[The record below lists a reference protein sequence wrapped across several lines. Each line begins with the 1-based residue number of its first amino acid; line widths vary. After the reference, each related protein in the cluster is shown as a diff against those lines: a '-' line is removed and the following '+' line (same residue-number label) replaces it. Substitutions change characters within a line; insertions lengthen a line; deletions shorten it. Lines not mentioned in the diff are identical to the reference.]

1 MIAILQWV
9 PKILRLNLKRVKKK
23 RRILKRSYRLK
34 INRMSATKKT
44 GKYCAGMDLATTY
57 CCVGLWQNDRVEI
70 LASESGARSIP
81 SYVAFT
87 DSDRLIG
94 DAAKSQA
101 AGNTA
106 NTVYDAKRLIGRKF
120 SDPLVQEDIKRYPFK
135 VVADSADRPQ
145 IVVTTKDG
153 EKKYY
158 PEEISAMLLQKMKH
172 MVEAHVGEEVRDAVI
187 TVPAYF
193 NDAQRQATKD
203 AGVIAGLNVLRI
215 INEPTAAAIA
225 YGLDK
230 AKGEKNILIFDCGGG
245 THDISILTI
254 EDGIFEVKATAG
266 NTHLGGEDFDNIVS
280 DWVCDEF
287 RKKTKLDLKTNPKAM
302 RRLRNSVERGKR
314 ILSTSTQA
322 TIEVDS
328 ILDGQDLNIVL
339 SRAKFE
345 SLCEAIFRKAM
356 EPVDQA
362 MKDAKMSKTDIH
374 DIVLVGGST
383 RIPKIQQL
391 LKDYFGGKEL
401 CQSINP
407 DEAVAYGAAVQGAIL
422 TGNDS
427 SKLDQVIL
435 LDVTP
440 LTLGVETAG
449 GIMTALIK
457 RNTTIPTKKSQTFS
471 TYSDNQTQVKIRVF
485 QGERA
490 MTRDCQHLGDLDL
503 NGIPPMARGVPQIEI
518 TYDLDANGILSVAAA
533 EKSTGKSQSITIQN
547 SSSRPKE
554 EIERMIREAEA
565 AADDDKKV
573 MERVEAKNKLEAYLY
588 QVRST
593 SQDEKLKTK
602 LGPDSVKTLEDT
614 VTAGFQ
620 WLETSDSAITLDF
633 EDKYK
638 EIEAVC
644 RPIITKLYENT
655 SGTEGA
661 DATDSFP
668 SGPTGPKVEEVD

>member
-1 MIAILQWV
+1 MASKGI
-9 PKILRLNLKRVKKK
+9 
-23 RRILKRSYRLK
+23 
-34 INRMSATKKT
+34 
-44 GKYCAGMDLATTY
+44 CAGMDLATTY
-57 CCVGLWQNDRVEI
+57 CCVGIWQNDRVEI

-87 DSDRLIG
+87 DTDRLVG
-94 DAAKSQA
+94 EAAKSQA

-135 VVADSADRPQ
+135 VVADATDRPQ

-158 PEEISAMLLQKMKH
+158 PEEISAMLLQKMKQ
-172 MVEAHVGEEVRDAVI
+172 MVESYVGQEVKDAVI

-225 YGLDK
+225 YGLEK
-230 AKGEKNILIFDCGGG
+230 TKGEKNILIFDCGGG

-254 EDGIFEVKATAG
+254 DDGVFEVKSTAG
-266 NTHLGGEDFDNIVS
+266 NTHLGGEDFDNLVC
-280 DWVCDEF
+280 DWACDEF
-287 RKKTKLDLKTNPKAM
+287 RKKTKLDIKSNARAY
-302 RRLRNSVERGKR
+302 RRLRTVAERAKR

-322 TIEVDS
+322 TLEVDG
-328 ILDGQDLNIVL
+328 IMEGQDLNMVL

-345 SLCEAIFRKAM
+345 SICESIFRKAM
-356 EPVDQA
+356 EPVQQA
-362 MKDAKMSKTDIH
+362 MQDAKMSKTDIH

-422 TGNDS
+422 KGTNS
-427 SKLDQVIL
+427 EKLDQVIL

-449 GIMTALIK
+449 GILTPLIK

-503 NGIPPMARGVPQIEI
+503 NGIPPMPRGIPQIEI
-518 TYDLDANGILSVAAA
+518 SYDLDVNGILSVSAA
-533 EKSTGKSQSITIQN
+533 EKSTGKNQSIKITN

-565 AADDDKKV
+565 AADEDKRV
-573 MERVEAKNKLEAYLY
+573 MERVEAKNKLEGYLY
-588 QVRST
+588 QVRGSA
-593 SQDEKLKTK
+593 QDEKVREK
-602 LGPDSVKTLEDT
+602 LGADAVKTLEDT
-614 VTAGFQ
+614 VKTGFQ
-620 WLETSDSAITLDF
+620 WLEAEDAEKRGALEY

-638 EIEAVC
+638 EVEGVC
-644 RPIITKLYENT
+644 RPIMMKMYPD
-655 SGTEGA
+655 SSSSTEGSPEGNMPGMHGSA
-661 DATDSFP
+661 EP
-668 SGPTGPKVEEVD
+668 SPAPKVEEVD

>member
-1 MIAILQWV
+1 M
-9 PKILRLNLKRVKKK
+9 
-23 RRILKRSYRLK
+23 
-34 INRMSATKKT
+34 ATK
-44 GKYCAGMDLATTY
+44 GNSKYCAGMDLATTY

-87 DSDRLIG
+87 DTDRLVG
-94 DAAKSQA
+94 EAAKSQA

-106 NTVYDAKRLIGRKF
+106 NTVFDAKRLIGRKF

-135 VVADSADRPQ
+135 VVGDATDRPQ
-145 IVVTTKDG
+145 IVVQTKDG

-158 PEEISAMLLQKMKH
+158 PEEISAMLLQKMKQ
-172 MVEAHVGEEVRDAVI
+172 MVESYVGEEVKDAVI

-225 YGLDK
+225 YGLEK
-230 AKGEKNILIFDCGGG
+230 TQGEKNILIFDCGGG

-254 EDGIFEVKATAG
+254 DDGVFEVKATAG
-266 NTHLGGEDFDNIVS
+266 NTHLGGEDFDNLVC
-280 DWVCDEF
+280 DWACDEF
-287 RKKTKLDLKTNPKAM
+287 RKKTKLDIKANARAY
-302 RRLRNSVERGKR
+302 RRLRTVAERAKR

-322 TIEVDS
+322 TLEVDG
-328 ILDGQDLNIVL
+328 ILEGQDLNIVL

-345 SLCEAIFRKAM
+345 SLCDSIFRKAM
-356 EPVDQA
+356 EPVQQA
-362 MKDAKMSKTDIH
+362 MQDAKMSKTDIH

-422 TGNDS
+422 KGTTS
-427 SKLDQVIL
+427 EKLDQVIL

-440 LTLGVETAG
+440 LSLGVETAG
-449 GIMTALIK
+449 GVMTPLIK

-490 MTRDCQHLGDLDL
+490 MTKDCQHLGDLDL
-503 NGIPPMARGVPQIEI
+503 NGIPPMPRGIPQIEI

-533 EKSTGKSQSITIQN
+533 EKSTGKSQSIKITN

-565 AADDDKKV
+565 AAEEDKRT
-573 MERVEAKNKLEAYLY
+573 MERVEAKNKLEGYLY
-588 QVRST
+588 QVRSST
-593 SQDEKLKTK
+593 QDEKVREK
-602 LGPDSVKTLEDT
+602 LGVEGVKTLEDT
-614 VTAGFQ
+614 VKDGFQ
-620 WLETSDSAITLDF
+620 WLEAEEVRGALEY

-638 EIEAVC
+638 EIEGVC
-644 RPIITKLYENT
+644 RPIMMKLYPASSKEE
-655 SGTEGA
+655 SAEG
-661 DATDSFP
+661 SP
-668 SGPTGPKVEEVD
+668 EGNMPGMHGSEQGPKVEEVDQISVFGFVS

>member
-1 MIAILQWV
+1 MAN
-9 PKILRLNLKRVKKK
+9 K
-23 RRILKRSYRLK
+23 
-34 INRMSATKKT
+34 
-44 GKYCAGMDLATTY
+44 GYCAGMDLATTY

-87 DSDRLIG
+87 DTDRLVG
-94 DAAKSQA
+94 EAAKSQA

-106 NTVYDAKRLIGRKF
+106 NTIYDAKRLIGRKF

-135 VVADSADRPQ
+135 VVGDASDRPQ
-145 IVVTTKDG
+145 IVVQTKDG
-153 EKKYY
+153 EKKFY
-158 PEEISAMLLQKMKH
+158 PEEISAMLLQKMKQ
-172 MVEAHVGEEVRDAVI
+172 MVESYVGCEVKDAVI

-203 AGVIAGLNVLRI
+203 AGVIAGLNILRI

-225 YGLDK
+225 YGLEK
-230 AKGEKNILIFDCGGG
+230 TKGEKNILIFDCGGG

-254 EDGIFEVKATAG
+254 DDGVFEVKSTAG
-266 NTHLGGEDFDNIVS
+266 NTHLGGEDFDNLIC
-280 DWVCDEF
+280 DWACDEF
-287 RKKTKLDLKTNPKAM
+287 RKKTKLDIKGNARAY
-302 RRLRNSVERGKR
+302 RRLRNVAERAKR

-322 TIEVDS
+322 TLEVDG
-328 ILDGQDLNIVL
+328 ILEGQDLNIVL

-345 SLCEAIFRKAM
+345 SICESIFRKAM
-356 EPVDQA
+356 EPVQQA
-362 MKDAKMSKTDIH
+362 MQDAKMSKTDIH

-391 LKDYFGGKEL
+391 LKEYFGGKEL

-422 TGNDS
+422 KGTNS
-427 SKLDQVIL
+427 EKLDQVIL

-449 GIMTALIK
+449 GVLTPLIK

-471 TYSDNQTQVKIRVF
+471 TYSDNQTTVKIRVF

-490 MTRDCQHLGDLDL
+490 MTKDCQHLGDLDL
-503 NGIPPMARGVPQIEI
+503 NGIPPMPRGIPQIEI

-533 EKSTGKSQSITIQN
+533 EKSTGKSQSIKITN

-565 AADDDKKV
+565 AAEEDKQV
-573 MERVEAKNKLEAYLY
+573 MQRVEAKNKLEGYLY
-588 QVRST
+588 RVRSFA
-593 SQDEKLKTK
+593 QDEKVLEK
-602 LGPDSVKTLEDT
+602 LGPDAVKVLEGAVKD
-614 VTAGFQ
+614 GFQ
-620 WLETSDSAITLDF
+620 WMESPDSEGRGALEY

-638 EIEAVC
+638 EVEGVCLPIVMKMDPQKEA
-644 RPIITKLYENT
+644 
-655 SGTEGA
+655 SDGSAEGNMPGMHGSPEPA
-661 DATDSFP
+661 RGEQGPATP
-668 SGPTGPKVEEVD
+668 ARGEQGPKVEEVD

>member
-1 MIAILQWV
+1 MPFVYNHNSMASKGI
-9 PKILRLNLKRVKKK
+9 
-23 RRILKRSYRLK
+23 
-34 INRMSATKKT
+34 
-44 GKYCAGMDLATTY
+44 CAGMDLATTY
-57 CCVGLWQNDRVEI
+57 CCVGIWQNDRVEI

-87 DSDRLIG
+87 DTDRLVG
-94 DAAKSQA
+94 EAAKSQA
-101 AGNTA
+101 AGNTS

-135 VVADSADRPQ
+135 VVGDAADRPQ

-158 PEEISAMLLQKMKH
+158 PEEISAMLLQKMKQ
-172 MVEAHVGEEVRDAVI
+172 MVESYVGQEVKDAVI

-225 YGLDK
+225 YGLEK
-230 AKGEKNILIFDCGGG
+230 TKGEKNILIFDCGGG

-254 EDGIFEVKATAG
+254 DDGVFEVKSTAG
-266 NTHLGGEDFDNIVS
+266 NTHLGGEDFDNLVC
-280 DWVCDEF
+280 DWACDEF
-287 RKKTKLDLKTNPKAM
+287 KKKTKLDIKGNARAY
-302 RRLRNSVERGKR
+302 RRLRTVAERAKR

-322 TIEVDS
+322 TLEVDG
-328 ILDGQDLNIVL
+328 ILDGQDLNLVL

-345 SLCEAIFRKAM
+345 SICESIFRKAM
-356 EPVDQA
+356 EPVQQA
-362 MKDAKMSKTDIH
+362 MQDAKMSKADIH

-422 TGNDS
+422 KGTNS
-427 SKLDQVIL
+427 EKLDQVIL

-440 LTLGVETAG
+440 LTLGVETSG
-449 GIMTALIK
+449 GIMTPLIK

-503 NGIPPMARGVPQIEI
+503 NGIPPMPRGIPQIEI
-518 TYDLDANGILSVAAA
+518 SYDLDVNGILSVTAA
-533 EKSTGKSQSITIQN
+533 EKSTGKNQSIKITN

-565 AADDDKKV
+565 AAEEDKRV
-573 MERVEAKNKLEAYLY
+573 MERVEAKNKLEGYLY
-588 QVRST
+588 QVRGST
-593 SQDEKLKTK
+593 QDEKVRDK
-602 LGPDSVKTLEDT
+602 LGVDAVKTLEDT
-614 VTAGFQ
+614 VKTGFQ
-620 WLETSDSAITLDF
+620 WLEAEDAEKRGALEY

-638 EIEAVC
+638 EVEGVC
-644 RPIITKLYENT
+644 RPIMMKMYPD
-655 SGTEGA
+655 SASSSEGSPEGNMPGMHGSA
-661 DATDSFP
+661 EP
-668 SGPTGPKVEEVD
+668 GPKVEEVD

>member
-1 MIAILQWV
+1 MAN
-9 PKILRLNLKRVKKK
+9 K
-23 RRILKRSYRLK
+23 
-34 INRMSATKKT
+34 
-44 GKYCAGMDLATTY
+44 GFCAGMDLATTY

-87 DSDRLIG
+87 DTDRLVG
-94 DAAKSQA
+94 EAAKSQA

-106 NTVYDAKRLIGRKF
+106 NTIYDAKRLIGRKF

-135 VVADSADRPQ
+135 VVGDTSDRPQ
-145 IVVTTKDG
+145 IVVQTKDG
-153 EKKYY
+153 EKKFY
-158 PEEISAMLLQKMKH
+158 PEEISAMLLQKMKQ
-172 MVEAHVGEEVRDAVI
+172 MVESYVGCEVKDAVI

-225 YGLDK
+225 YGLEK
-230 AKGEKNILIFDCGGG
+230 TKGEKNILIFDCGGG

-254 EDGIFEVKATAG
+254 DDGVFEVKSTAG
-266 NTHLGGEDFDNIVS
+266 NTHLGGEDFDNLIC
-280 DWVCDEF
+280 DWACDEF
-287 RKKTKLDLKTNPKAM
+287 RKKTKLDIKGNARAY
-302 RRLRNSVERGKR
+302 RRLRNVAERAKR

-322 TIEVDS
+322 TLEVDG
-328 ILDGQDLNIVL
+328 ILEGQDLNIVL

-345 SLCEAIFRKAM
+345 SICESIFRKAM
-356 EPVDQA
+356 EPVQQA
-362 MKDAKMSKTDIH
+362 MQDAKMSKTDIH

-422 TGNDS
+422 KGTNS
-427 SKLDQVIL
+427 EKLDQVIL

-449 GIMTALIK
+449 GVLTPLIK

-490 MTRDCQHLGDLDL
+490 MTKDCQHLGDLDL
-503 NGIPPMARGVPQIEI
+503 NGIPPMPRGIPQIEI

-533 EKSTGKSQSITIQN
+533 EKSTGKSQSIKITN

-565 AADDDKKV
+565 AAEEDKQV
-573 MERVEAKNKLEAYLY
+573 MQRVEAKNKLEGYLY
-588 QVRST
+588 QVRS
-593 SQDEKLKTK
+593 SAQDEKVREK
-602 LGPDSVKTLEDT
+602 LGVDAVKVLEGAVKD
-614 VTAGFQ
+614 GFQ
-620 WLETSDSAITLDF
+620 WMESPDSEGRGALEY

-638 EIEAVC
+638 EVEGVC
-644 RPIITKLYENT
+644 RPIMMKMYPQEEASDGSAEGNMPGMHG
-655 SGTEGA
+655 STEPA
-661 DATDSFP
+661 QEK
-668 SGPTGPKVEEVD
+668 GPKVEEVD

>member
-1 MIAILQWV
+1 MASKGI
-9 PKILRLNLKRVKKK
+9 
-23 RRILKRSYRLK
+23 
-34 INRMSATKKT
+34 
-44 GKYCAGMDLATTY
+44 CAGMDLATTY
-57 CCVGLWQNDRVEI
+57 CCVGIWQNDRVEI

-87 DSDRLIG
+87 DTDRLVG
-94 DAAKSQA
+94 EAAKSQA

-135 VVADSADRPQ
+135 VVGDAADRPQ
-145 IVVTTKDG
+145 IVVTSKDG

-158 PEEISAMLLQKMKH
+158 PEEISAMLLQKMKQ
-172 MVEAHVGEEVRDAVI
+172 MVESYVGQEVKDAVI

-203 AGVIAGLNVLRI
+203 AGAIAGLNVLRI

-225 YGLDK
+225 YGLEK
-230 AKGEKNILIFDCGGG
+230 TKGEKNILIFDCGGG

-254 EDGIFEVKATAG
+254 DDGVFEVKSTAG
-266 NTHLGGEDFDNIVS
+266 NTHLGGEDFDNLVC
-280 DWVCDEF
+280 DWACDEF
-287 RKKTKLDLKTNPKAM
+287 RKKTKLDIKSNARAY
-302 RRLRNSVERGKR
+302 RRLRTVAERAKR

-322 TIEVDS
+322 TLEVDG
-328 ILDGQDLNIVL
+328 IMDGQDLNIVL

-345 SLCEAIFRKAM
+345 SICESIFRKAM
-356 EPVDQA
+356 EPVQQA
-362 MKDAKMSKTDIH
+362 MQDAKMSKTDIH

-391 LKDYFGGKEL
+391 LRDYFGGKEL

-422 TGNDS
+422 KGTNS
-427 SKLDQVIL
+427 EKLDQVIL

-449 GIMTALIK
+449 GILTPLIK

-503 NGIPPMARGVPQIEI
+503 NGIPPMPRGIPQIEI
-518 TYDLDANGILSVAAA
+518 SYDLDVNGILSVSAA
-533 EKSTGKSQSITIQN
+533 EKSTGKNQSIKITN

-554 EIERMIREAEA
+554 EIERMIREAELA
-565 AADDDKKV
+565 AEDDKRV
-573 MERVEAKNKLEAYLY
+573 MERVEAKNKLEGYLY
-588 QVRST
+588 QVRGST
-593 SQDEKLKTK
+593 QDEKVRDK
-602 LGPDSVKTLEDT
+602 LGADAVKTLEDT
-614 VTAGFQ
+614 VKSGFQ
-620 WLETSDSAITLDF
+620 WLEADDAEKRGALEY

-638 EIEAVC
+638 EVEGVC
-644 RPIITKLYENT
+644 RPIMMKMYPDSTG
-655 SGTEGA
+655 SAEGSA
-661 DATDSFP
+661 EGNMPGMHGSAEP
-668 SGPTGPKVEEVD
+668 GPKVEEVD

>member
-1 MIAILQWV
+1 M
-9 PKILRLNLKRVKKK
+9 
-23 RRILKRSYRLK
+23 
-34 INRMSATKKT
+34 ATKGT
-44 GKYCAGMDLATTY
+44 SKYCAGMDLATTY

-87 DSDRLIG
+87 DTDRLVG
-94 DAAKSQA
+94 EAAKSQA

-106 NTVYDAKRLIGRKF
+106 NTVFDAKRLIGRKF

-135 VVADSADRPQ
+135 VVGDATDRPQ
-145 IVVTTKDG
+145 IVVQTKDG

-158 PEEISAMLLQKMKH
+158 PEEISAMLLQKMKQ
-172 MVEAHVGEEVRDAVI
+172 MVESYVGEEVKDAVI

-225 YGLDK
+225 YGLEK
-230 AKGEKNILIFDCGGG
+230 TQGEKNILIFDCGGG

-254 EDGIFEVKATAG
+254 DDGVFEVKATAG
-266 NTHLGGEDFDNIVS
+266 NTHLGGEDFDNLVC
-280 DWVCDEF
+280 DWACDEF
-287 RKKTKLDLKTNPKAM
+287 RKKTKLDIKANARAY
-302 RRLRNSVERGKR
+302 RRLRTVAERAKR

-322 TIEVDS
+322 TLEVDG
-328 ILDGQDLNIVL
+328 ILEGQDLNIVL

-345 SLCEAIFRKAM
+345 SLCDSIFRKAM
-356 EPVDQA
+356 EPVQQA
-362 MKDAKMSKTDIH
+362 MQDAKMSKTDIH

-422 TGNDS
+422 KGTTS
-427 SKLDQVIL
+427 EKLDQVIL

-440 LTLGVETAG
+440 LSLGVETAG
-449 GIMTALIK
+449 GVMTPLIK

-490 MTRDCQHLGDLDL
+490 MTKDCQHLGDLDL
-503 NGIPPMARGVPQIEI
+503 NGIPPMPRGIPQIEI

-533 EKSTGKSQSITIQN
+533 EKSTGKSQSIKITN

-565 AADDDKKV
+565 AAEEDKRT
-573 MERVEAKNKLEAYLY
+573 MERVEAKNKLEGYLY
-588 QVRST
+588 QVRSST
-593 SQDEKLKTK
+593 QDEKVREK
-602 LGPDSVKTLEDT
+602 LGVEGVKTLEDT
-614 VTAGFQ
+614 VKDGFQ
-620 WLETSDSAITLDF
+620 WLEAEEVRGALEY

-638 EIEAVC
+638 EIEGVC
-644 RPIITKLYENT
+644 RPIMMKLYPASSKEE
-655 SGTEGA
+655 SAEG
-661 DATDSFP
+661 SP
-668 SGPTGPKVEEVD
+668 EGNMPGMHGSEQGPKVEEVD

>member
-1 MIAILQWV
+1 M
-9 PKILRLNLKRVKKK
+9 
-23 RRILKRSYRLK
+23 
-34 INRMSATKKT
+34 ATK
-44 GKYCAGMDLATTY
+44 GNSKYCAGMDLATTY

-87 DSDRLIG
+87 DTDRLVG
-94 DAAKSQA
+94 EAAKSQA

-106 NTVYDAKRLIGRKF
+106 NTVFDAKRLIGRKF

-135 VVADSADRPQ
+135 VVGDATDRPQ
-145 IVVTTKDG
+145 IVVQTKDG

-158 PEEISAMLLQKMKH
+158 PEEISAMLLQKMKQ
-172 MVEAHVGEEVRDAVI
+172 MVESYVGEEVKDAVI

-225 YGLDK
+225 YGLEK
-230 AKGEKNILIFDCGGG
+230 TQGEKNILIFDCGGG

-254 EDGIFEVKATAG
+254 DDGVFEVKATAG
-266 NTHLGGEDFDNIVS
+266 NTHLGGEDFDNLVC
-280 DWVCDEF
+280 DWACDEF
-287 RKKTKLDLKTNPKAM
+287 RKKTKLDIKANARAY
-302 RRLRNSVERGKR
+302 RRLRTVAERAKR

-322 TIEVDS
+322 TLEVDG
-328 ILDGQDLNIVL
+328 ILEGQDLNIVL

-345 SLCEAIFRKAM
+345 SLCDSIFRKAM
-356 EPVDQA
+356 EPVQQA
-362 MKDAKMSKTDIH
+362 MQDAKMSKTDIH

-422 TGNDS
+422 KGTTS
-427 SKLDQVIL
+427 EKLDQVIL

-440 LTLGVETAG
+440 LSLGVETAG
-449 GIMTALIK
+449 GVMTPLIK

-490 MTRDCQHLGDLDL
+490 MTKDCQHLGDLDL
-503 NGIPPMARGVPQIEI
+503 NGIPPMPRGIPQIEI

-533 EKSTGKSQSITIQN
+533 EKSTGKSQSIKITN

-565 AADDDKKV
+565 AAEEDKRT
-573 MERVEAKNKLEAYLY
+573 MERVEAKNKLEGYLY
-588 QVRST
+588 QVRSST
-593 SQDEKLKTK
+593 QDEKVREK
-602 LGPDSVKTLEDT
+602 LGVEGVKTLEDT
-614 VTAGFQ
+614 VKDGFQ
-620 WLETSDSAITLDF
+620 WLEAEEVRGALEY

-638 EIEAVC
+638 EIEGVC
-644 RPIITKLYENT
+644 RPIMMKLYPASSKEE
-655 SGTEGA
+655 SAEG
-661 DATDSFP
+661 SP
-668 SGPTGPKVEEVD
+668 EGNMPGMHGSEQGPKVEEVD

>member
-1 MIAILQWV
+1 MASKGI
-9 PKILRLNLKRVKKK
+9 
-23 RRILKRSYRLK
+23 
-34 INRMSATKKT
+34 
-44 GKYCAGMDLATTY
+44 CAGMDLATTY
-57 CCVGLWQNDRVEI
+57 CCVGIWQNDRVEI

-87 DSDRLIG
+87 DTDRLVG
-94 DAAKSQA
+94 EAAKSQA

-135 VVADSADRPQ
+135 VVADATDRPQ

-158 PEEISAMLLQKMKH
+158 PEEISAMLLQKMKQ
-172 MVEAHVGEEVRDAVI
+172 MVESYVGQEVKDAVI

-225 YGLDK
+225 YGLEK
-230 AKGEKNILIFDCGGG
+230 TKGEKNILIFDCGGG

-254 EDGIFEVKATAG
+254 DDGVFEVKSTAG
-266 NTHLGGEDFDNIVS
+266 NTHLGGEDFDNLVC
-280 DWVCDEF
+280 DWACDEF
-287 RKKTKLDLKTNPKAM
+287 RKKTKLDIKSNARAY
-302 RRLRNSVERGKR
+302 RRLRTVAERAKR

-322 TIEVDS
+322 TLEVDG
-328 ILDGQDLNIVL
+328 IMEGQDLNMVL

-345 SLCEAIFRKAM
+345 SICESIFRKAM
-356 EPVDQA
+356 EPVQQA
-362 MKDAKMSKTDIH
+362 MQDAKMSKQDIH

-422 TGNDS
+422 KGTNS
-427 SKLDQVIL
+427 EKLDQVIL

-449 GIMTALIK
+449 GILTPLIK

-503 NGIPPMARGVPQIEI
+503 NGIPPMPRGIPQIEI
-518 TYDLDANGILSVAAA
+518 SYDLDVNGILSVSAA
-533 EKSTGKSQSITIQN
+533 EKSTGKNRSIKITN

-565 AADDDKKV
+565 AADEDKRV
-573 MERVEAKNKLEAYLY
+573 MERVEAKNKLEGYLY
-588 QVRST
+588 QVRGSA
-593 SQDEKLKTK
+593 QDEKVREK
-602 LGPDSVKTLEDT
+602 LGADAVKTLEDT
-614 VTAGFQ
+614 VKTGFQ
-620 WLETSDSAITLDF
+620 WLEAEDAEKRGALEY

-638 EIEAVC
+638 EVEGVC
-644 RPIITKLYENT
+644 RPIMMKMYPDSA
-655 SGTEGA
+655 SGSGSGEGSPEGNMPGIHGSA
-661 DATDSFP
+661 EP
-668 SGPTGPKVEEVD
+668 SPGPKVEEVD

>member
-1 MIAILQWV
+1 M
-9 PKILRLNLKRVKKK
+9 
-23 RRILKRSYRLK
+23 
-34 INRMSATKKT
+34 ATK
-44 GKYCAGMDLATTY
+44 GNSKYCAGMDLATTY

-87 DSDRLIG
+87 DTDRLVG
-94 DAAKSQA
+94 EAAKSQA

-106 NTVYDAKRLIGRKF
+106 NTVFDAKRLIGRKF

-135 VVADSADRPQ
+135 VVGDATDRPQ
-145 IVVTTKDG
+145 IVVQTKDG

-158 PEEISAMLLQKMKH
+158 PEEISAMLLQKMKQ
-172 MVEAHVGEEVRDAVI
+172 MVESYVGEEVKDAVI

-225 YGLDK
+225 YGLEK
-230 AKGEKNILIFDCGGG
+230 TQGEKNILIFDCGGG

-254 EDGIFEVKATAG
+254 DDGVFEVKATAG
-266 NTHLGGEDFDNIVS
+266 NTHLGGEDFDNLVC
-280 DWVCDEF
+280 DWACDEF
-287 RKKTKLDLKTNPKAM
+287 RKKTKLDIKANARAY
-302 RRLRNSVERGKR
+302 RRLRTVAERAKR

-322 TIEVDS
+322 TLEVDG
-328 ILDGQDLNIVL
+328 ILEGQDLNIVL

-345 SLCEAIFRKAM
+345 SLCDSIFRKAM
-356 EPVDQA
+356 EPVQQA
-362 MKDAKMSKTDIH
+362 MQDAKMSKTDIH

-422 TGNDS
+422 KGTTS
-427 SKLDQVIL
+427 EKLDQVIL

-440 LTLGVETAG
+440 LSLGVETAG
-449 GIMTALIK
+449 GVMTPLIK

-490 MTRDCQHLGDLDL
+490 MTKDCQHLGDLDL
-503 NGIPPMARGVPQIEI
+503 NGIPPMPRGIPQIEI

-533 EKSTGKSQSITIQN
+533 EKSTGKSQSIKITN

-565 AADDDKKV
+565 AAEEDKRT
-573 MERVEAKNKLEAYLY
+573 MERVEAKNKLEGYLY
-588 QVRST
+588 QVRSST
-593 SQDEKLKTK
+593 QDEKVREK
-602 LGPDSVKTLEDT
+602 LVVDGVKTLEDT
-614 VTAGFQ
+614 VKDGFQ
-620 WLETSDSAITLDF
+620 WLEAEEVRGALEY

-638 EIEAVC
+638 EIEGVC
-644 RPIITKLYENT
+644 RPIMMKLYPASSKEE
-655 SGTEGA
+655 SAEG
-661 DATDSFP
+661 SP
-668 SGPTGPKVEEVD
+668 EGNMPGMHGSEQGPKVEEVD

>member
-1 MIAILQWV
+1 
-9 PKILRLNLKRVKKK
+9 
-23 RRILKRSYRLK
+23 
-34 INRMSATKKT
+34 
-44 GKYCAGMDLATTY
+44 MDLATTY

-87 DSDRLIG
+87 DTDRLVG
-94 DAAKSQA
+94 EAAKSQA

-106 NTVYDAKRLIGRKF
+106 NTIYDAKRLIGRKF

-135 VVADSADRPQ
+135 VVGDASDRPQ
-145 IVVTTKDG
+145 IVVQTKDG
-153 EKKYY
+153 EKKFY
-158 PEEISAMLLQKMKH
+158 PEEISAMLLQKMKQ
-172 MVEAHVGEEVRDAVI
+172 MVESYVGQEVKDAVI

-225 YGLDK
+225 YGLEK
-230 AKGEKNILIFDCGGG
+230 TKGEKNILIFDCGGG

-254 EDGIFEVKATAG
+254 DDGVFEVKSTAG
-266 NTHLGGEDFDNIVS
+266 NTHLGGEDFDNLIC
-280 DWVCDEF
+280 DWACDEF
-287 RKKTKLDLKTNPKAM
+287 RKKTKLDIKSNARAY
-302 RRLRNSVERGKR
+302 RRLRNVAERAKR

-322 TIEVDS
+322 TLEVDG
-328 ILDGQDLNIVL
+328 ILEGQDLNIVL

-345 SLCEAIFRKAM
+345 SICESIFRKAM
-356 EPVDQA
+356 EPVQQA
-362 MKDAKMSKTDIH
+362 MQDAKMSKQDIH

-422 TGNDS
+422 KGTNS
-427 SKLDQVIL
+427 EKLDQVIL

-449 GIMTALIK
+449 GVLTPLIK

-503 NGIPPMARGVPQIEI
+503 NGIPPMPRGIPQIEI

-533 EKSTGKSQSITIQN
+533 EKSTGKSQSIKITN

-554 EIERMIREAEA
+554 EIERMIQEAEA
-565 AADDDKKV
+565 AAEEDKRTMQK
-573 MERVEAKNKLEAYLY
+573 VEAKNKLEGYLY
-588 QVRST
+588 QVRS
-593 SQDEKLKTK
+593 SAQDDKVREKL
-602 LGPDSVKTLEDT
+602 GADAVKVLEGAVKD
-614 VTAGFQ
+614 GFQ
-620 WLETSDSAITLDF
+620 WMESSDSEGRGALEY

-638 EIEAVC
+638 EVEGVC
-644 RPIITKLYENT
+644 RPIMMKMYPQ
-655 SGTEGA
+655 SDAPAEGSA
-661 DATDSFP
+661 EGNMPGMHGSPAP
-668 SGPTGPKVEEVD
+668 EPGPKVEEVD

>member
-1 MIAILQWV
+1 MAN
-9 PKILRLNLKRVKKK
+9 K
-23 RRILKRSYRLK
+23 
-34 INRMSATKKT
+34 
-44 GKYCAGMDLATTY
+44 GFCAGMDLATTY

-87 DSDRLIG
+87 DTDRLVG
-94 DAAKSQA
+94 EAAKSQA

-106 NTVYDAKRLIGRKF
+106 NTIYDAKRLIGRKF

-135 VVADSADRPQ
+135 VVGDASDRPQ
-145 IVVTTKDG
+145 IVVQTKDG
-153 EKKYY
+153 EKKFY
-158 PEEISAMLLQKMKH
+158 PEEISAMLLQKMKQ
-172 MVEAHVGEEVRDAVI
+172 MVESYVGQEVKDAVI

-225 YGLDK
+225 YGLEK
-230 AKGEKNILIFDCGGG
+230 TKGEKNILIFDCGGG

-254 EDGIFEVKATAG
+254 DDGVFEVKSTAG
-266 NTHLGGEDFDNIVS
+266 NTHLGGEDFDNLIC
-280 DWVCDEF
+280 DWACDEF
-287 RKKTKLDLKTNPKAM
+287 RKKTKLDIKSNARAY
-302 RRLRNSVERGKR
+302 RRLRNVAERAKR

-322 TIEVDS
+322 TLEVDG
-328 ILDGQDLNIVL
+328 ILEGQDLNIVL

-345 SLCEAIFRKAM
+345 SICESIFRKAM
-356 EPVDQA
+356 EPVQQA
-362 MKDAKMSKTDIH
+362 MQDAKMSKQDIH

-422 TGNDS
+422 KGTNS
-427 SKLDQVIL
+427 EKLDQVIL

-449 GIMTALIK
+449 GVLTPLIK

-503 NGIPPMARGVPQIEI
+503 NGIPPMPRGIPQIEI

-533 EKSTGKSQSITIQN
+533 EKSTGKSQSIKITN

-554 EIERMIREAEA
+554 EIERMIQEAEA
-565 AADDDKKV
+565 AAEEDKRTMQK
-573 MERVEAKNKLEAYLY
+573 VEAKNKLEGYLY
-588 QVRST
+588 QVRS
-593 SQDEKLKTK
+593 SAQDDKVREKL
-602 LGPDSVKTLEDT
+602 GADAVKVLEGAVKD
-614 VTAGFQ
+614 GFQ
-620 WLETSDSAITLDF
+620 WMESSDSEGRGALEY

-638 EIEAVC
+638 EVEGVC
-644 RPIITKLYENT
+644 RPIMMKMYPQ
-655 SGTEGA
+655 SDAPAEGSA
-661 DATDSFP
+661 EGNMPGMHGSSEPAR
-668 SGPTGPKVEEVD
+668 GEKGPKVEEVD

>member
-1 MIAILQWV
+1 MAN
-9 PKILRLNLKRVKKK
+9 K
-23 RRILKRSYRLK
+23 
-34 INRMSATKKT
+34 
-44 GKYCAGMDLATTY
+44 GFCAGMDLATTY

-87 DSDRLIG
+87 DTDRLVG
-94 DAAKSQA
+94 EAAKSQA

-106 NTVYDAKRLIGRKF
+106 NTIYDAKRLIGRKF

-135 VVADSADRPQ
+135 VVGDASDRPQ
-145 IVVTTKDG
+145 IVVQTKDG
-153 EKKYY
+153 EKKFY
-158 PEEISAMLLQKMKH
+158 PEEISAMLLQKMKQ
-172 MVEAHVGEEVRDAVI
+172 MVESYVGQEVKDAVI

-225 YGLDK
+225 YGLEK
-230 AKGEKNILIFDCGGG
+230 TKGEKNILIFDCGGG

-254 EDGIFEVKATAG
+254 DDGVFEVKSTAG
-266 NTHLGGEDFDNIVS
+266 NTHLGGEDFDNLIC
-280 DWVCDEF
+280 DWACDEF
-287 RKKTKLDLKTNPKAM
+287 RKKTKLDIKSNARAY
-302 RRLRNSVERGKR
+302 RRLRNVAERAKR

-322 TIEVDS
+322 TLEVDG
-328 ILDGQDLNIVL
+328 ILEGQDLNIVL

-345 SLCEAIFRKAM
+345 SICESIFRKAM
-356 EPVDQA
+356 EPVQQA
-362 MKDAKMSKTDIH
+362 MQDAKMSKQDIH

-422 TGNDS
+422 KGTNS
-427 SKLDQVIL
+427 EKLDQVIL

-449 GIMTALIK
+449 GVLTPLIK
-457 RNTTIPTKKSQTFS
+457 RTTTIPTKKSQTFS

-490 MTRDCQHLGDLDL
+490 MTKDCQHLGDLDL
-503 NGIPPMARGVPQIEI
+503 NGIPPMPRGIPQIEI

-533 EKSTGKSQSITIQN
+533 EKSTGKSQSIKITN

-554 EIERMIREAEA
+554 EIERMIQEAEA
-565 AADDDKKV
+565 AAEEDKRTMQK
-573 MERVEAKNKLEAYLY
+573 VEAKNKLEGYLY
-588 QVRST
+588 QVRS
-593 SQDEKLKTK
+593 SAQDDKVREKL
-602 LGPDSVKTLEDT
+602 GADAVKVLEGAVKD
-614 VTAGFQ
+614 GFQ
-620 WLETSDSAITLDF
+620 WMESSDSEGRGALEY

-638 EIEAVC
+638 EVEGVC
-644 RPIITKLYENT
+644 RPIMMKMYPQ
-655 SGTEGA
+655 SDGSAEGNMPGMHGSPA
-661 DATDSFP
+661 P
-668 SGPTGPKVEEVD
+668 EPGPKVEEVD

>member
-1 MIAILQWV
+1 
-9 PKILRLNLKRVKKK
+9 
-23 RRILKRSYRLK
+23 
-34 INRMSATKKT
+34 
-44 GKYCAGMDLATTY
+44 MDLATTY

-87 DSDRLIG
+87 DTDRLVG
-94 DAAKSQA
+94 EAAKSQA

-106 NTVYDAKRLIGRKF
+106 NTIYDAKRLIGRKF

-135 VVADSADRPQ
+135 VVGDSSDRPQ
-145 IVVTTKDG
+145 IVVQTKDG
-153 EKKYY
+153 EKKFY
-158 PEEISAMLLQKMKH
+158 PEEISAMLLQKMKQ
-172 MVEAHVGEEVRDAVI
+172 MVESYVGQEVKDAVI

-225 YGLDK
+225 YGLEK
-230 AKGEKNILIFDCGGG
+230 TKGEKNILIFDCGGG

-254 EDGIFEVKATAG
+254 DDGVFEVKSTAG
-266 NTHLGGEDFDNIVS
+266 NTHLGGEDFDNLIC
-280 DWVCDEF
+280 DWACDEF
-287 RKKTKLDLKTNPKAM
+287 RKKTKLDIKSNARAY
-302 RRLRNSVERGKR
+302 RRLRNVAERAKR

-322 TIEVDS
+322 TLEVDG
-328 ILDGQDLNIVL
+328 ILEGQDLNIVL

-345 SLCEAIFRKAM
+345 SICESIFRKAM
-356 EPVDQA
+356 EPVQQA
-362 MKDAKMSKTDIH
+362 MQDAKMSKQDIH

-422 TGNDS
+422 KGTNS
-427 SKLDQVIL
+427 EKLDQVIL

-449 GIMTALIK
+449 GVLTPLIK

-503 NGIPPMARGVPQIEI
+503 NGIPPMPRGIPQIEI

-533 EKSTGKSQSITIQN
+533 EKSTGKSQSIKITN

-554 EIERMIREAEA
+554 EIERMIQEAEA
-565 AADDDKKV
+565 AAEEDKRTMQK
-573 MERVEAKNKLEAYLY
+573 VEAKNKLEGYLY
-588 QVRST
+588 QVRS
-593 SQDEKLKTK
+593 SAQDEKIREK
-602 LGPDSVKTLEDT
+602 LGVDAVKVLEGAVKD
-614 VTAGFQ
+614 GFQ
-620 WLETSDSAITLDF
+620 WMESSDSEGRGALEY

-638 EIEAVC
+638 EVEGVC
-644 RPIITKLYENT
+644 RPIMMKMYPQ
-655 SGTEGA
+655 SDGSAEGNMPGMHGSPA
-661 DATDSFP
+661 P
-668 SGPTGPKVEEVD
+668 EPGPKVEEVD

>member
-1 MIAILQWV
+1 
-9 PKILRLNLKRVKKK
+9 
-23 RRILKRSYRLK
+23 
-34 INRMSATKKT
+34 
-44 GKYCAGMDLATTY
+44 MDLATTY

-101 AGNTA
+101 AGNTS

-120 SDPLVQEDIKRYPFK
+120 SDPTVQDDIKRYPFK
-135 VVADSADRPQ
+135 VIADSSDRPQ

-158 PEEISAMLLQKMKH
+158 PEEISAMLLQKMKA

-230 AKGEKNILIFDCGGG
+230 TKGEKNILIFDCGGG

-254 EDGIFEVKATAG
+254 EDGIFEVKSTAG
-266 NTHLGGEDFDNIVS
+266 NTHLGGEDFDNIIS

-302 RRLRNSVERGKR
+302 RRLRTSVERAKR
-314 ILSTSTQA
+314 VLSTSTQA

-328 ILDGQDLNIVL
+328 ILDGQDLSIVL

-345 SLCEAIFRKAM
+345 SLCESIFRKAM

-362 MKDAKMSKTDIH
+362 MKDAKMSKNDIH

-391 LKDYFGGKEL
+391 LRDYFGGKEL

-422 TGNDS
+422 IGSNS
-427 SKLDQVIL
+427 SKLDQMIL

-449 GIMTALIK
+449 GIMTPLIK

-490 MTRDCQHLGDLDL
+490 MTRWRARTIRLAT
-503 NGIPPMARGVPQIEI
+503 GIPGRA
-518 TYDLDANGILSVAAA
+518 
-533 EKSTGKSQSITIQN
+533 
-547 SSSRPKE
+547 SR
-554 EIERMIREAEA
+554 
-565 AADDDKKV
+565 
-573 MERVEAKNKLEAYLY
+573 
-588 QVRST
+588 S
-593 SQDEKLKTK
+593 
-602 LGPDSVKTLEDT
+602 
-614 VTAGFQ
+614 
-620 WLETSDSAITLDF
+620 
-633 EDKYK
+633 
-638 EIEAVC
+638 
-644 RPIITKLYENT
+644 
-655 SGTEGA
+655 
-661 DATDSFP
+661 
-668 SGPTGPKVEEVD
+668 

>member
-1 MIAILQWV
+1 MASKGI
-9 PKILRLNLKRVKKK
+9 
-23 RRILKRSYRLK
+23 
-34 INRMSATKKT
+34 
-44 GKYCAGMDLATTY
+44 CAGMDLATTY
-57 CCVGLWQNDRVEI
+57 CCVGIWQNDRVEI

-87 DSDRLIG
+87 DTDRLVG
-94 DAAKSQA
+94 EAAKSQA

-120 SDPLVQEDIKRYPFK
+120 SDPLVQEDIKRYSFK
-135 VVADSADRPQ
+135 VVGDAADRPQ

-158 PEEISAMLLQKMKH
+158 PEEISAMLLQKMKQ
-172 MVEAHVGEEVRDAVI
+172 MVESYVGQEVKDAVI

-203 AGVIAGLNVLRI
+203 AGAIAGLNVLRI

-225 YGLDK
+225 YGLEK
-230 AKGEKNILIFDCGGG
+230 TKGEKNILIFDCGGG

-254 EDGIFEVKATAG
+254 DDGVFEVKSTAG
-266 NTHLGGEDFDNIVS
+266 NTHLGGEDFDNLVC
-280 DWVCDEF
+280 DWACDEF
-287 RKKTKLDLKTNPKAM
+287 RKKTKLDIKSNARAY
-302 RRLRNSVERGKR
+302 RRLRTVAERAKR

-322 TIEVDS
+322 TLEVDG
-328 ILDGQDLNIVL
+328 IMDGQDLNIVL

-345 SLCEAIFRKAM
+345 SICESIFRKAM
-356 EPVDQA
+356 EPVQQA
-362 MKDAKMSKTDIH
+362 MQDAKMSKTDIH

-391 LKDYFGGKEL
+391 LRDYFGGKEL

-422 TGNDS
+422 KGTNS
-427 SKLDQVIL
+427 EKLDQVIL

-449 GIMTALIK
+449 GILTPLIK

-503 NGIPPMARGVPQIEI
+503 NGIPPMPRGIPQIEI
-518 TYDLDANGILSVAAA
+518 SYDLDVNGILSVSAA
-533 EKSTGKSQSITIQN
+533 EKSTGKNQSIKITN

-554 EIERMIREAEA
+554 EIERMIREAELA
-565 AADDDKKV
+565 AEDDKRV
-573 MERVEAKNKLEAYLY
+573 MERVEAKNKLEGYLY
-588 QVRST
+588 QVRGST
-593 SQDEKLKTK
+593 QDEKVRDK
-602 LGPDSVKTLEDT
+602 LGADAVKTLEDT
-614 VTAGFQ
+614 VKSGFQ
-620 WLETSDSAITLDF
+620 WLEADDAEKRGALEY

-638 EIEAVC
+638 EVEGVC
-644 RPIITKLYENT
+644 RPIMMKMYPDSTG
-655 SGTEGA
+655 SAEGSA
-661 DATDSFP
+661 EGNMPGMHGSAEP
-668 SGPTGPKVEEVD
+668 GPKVEEVD

>member
-1 MIAILQWV
+1 MAN
-9 PKILRLNLKRVKKK
+9 K
-23 RRILKRSYRLK
+23 
-34 INRMSATKKT
+34 
-44 GKYCAGMDLATTY
+44 GFCAGMDLATTY

-87 DSDRLIG
+87 DTDRLVG
-94 DAAKSQA
+94 EAAKSQA

-106 NTVYDAKRLIGRKF
+106 NTIYDAKRLIGRKF

-135 VVADSADRPQ
+135 VVGDASDRPQ
-145 IVVTTKDG
+145 IVVQTKDG
-153 EKKYY
+153 EKKFY
-158 PEEISAMLLQKMKH
+158 PEEISAMLLQKMKQ
-172 MVEAHVGEEVRDAVI
+172 MVESYVGQEVKDAVI

-225 YGLDK
+225 YGLEK
-230 AKGEKNILIFDCGGG
+230 TKGEKNILIFDCGGG

-254 EDGIFEVKATAG
+254 DDGVFEVKSTAG
-266 NTHLGGEDFDNIVS
+266 NTHLGGEDFDNLIC
-280 DWVCDEF
+280 DWACDEF
-287 RKKTKLDLKTNPKAM
+287 RKKTKLDIKSNARAY
-302 RRLRNSVERGKR
+302 RRLRNVAERAKR

-322 TIEVDS
+322 TLEVDG
-328 ILDGQDLNIVL
+328 ILEGQDLNIVL

-345 SLCEAIFRKAM
+345 SICESIFRKAM
-356 EPVDQA
+356 EPVQQA
-362 MKDAKMSKTDIH
+362 MQDAKMSKQDIH

-422 TGNDS
+422 KGTNS
-427 SKLDQVIL
+427 EKLDQVIL

-449 GIMTALIK
+449 GVLTPLIK

-503 NGIPPMARGVPQIEI
+503 NGIPPMPRGIPQIEI

-533 EKSTGKSQSITIQN
+533 EKSTGKSQSIKITN

-554 EIERMIREAEA
+554 EIERMIQEAEA
-565 AADDDKKV
+565 AAEEDKRTMQK
-573 MERVEAKNKLEAYLY
+573 VEAKNKLEGYLY
-588 QVRST
+588 QVRS
-593 SQDEKLKTK
+593 SAQDDKVREKL
-602 LGPDSVKTLEDT
+602 GADAVKVLEGAVKD
-614 VTAGFQ
+614 GFQ
-620 WLETSDSAITLDF
+620 WMESSDSEGRGALEY

-638 EIEAVC
+638 EVEGVC
-644 RPIITKLYENT
+644 RPIMMKMYPQ
-655 SGTEGA
+655 SDGSAEGNMPGMHGSPA
-661 DATDSFP
+661 P
-668 SGPTGPKVEEVD
+668 EPGPKVEEVD

>member
-1 MIAILQWV
+1 MAS
-9 PKILRLNLKRVKKK
+9 KGT
-23 RRILKRSYRLK
+23 S
-34 INRMSATKKT
+34 
-44 GKYCAGMDLATTY
+44 KYCAGMDLATTY

-87 DSDRLIG
+87 DTDRLVG
-94 DAAKSQA
+94 EAAKSQA

-106 NTVYDAKRLIGRKF
+106 NTVFDAKRLIGRKF

-135 VVADSADRPQ
+135 VVGDTSDRPQ
-145 IVVTTKDG
+145 IVVQTKDG
-153 EKKYY
+153 EKKFY
-158 PEEISAMLLQKMKH
+158 PEEISAMLLQKMKQ
-172 MVEAHVGEEVRDAVI
+172 MVESYVGEEVKDAVI

-225 YGLDK
+225 YGLEK
-230 AKGEKNILIFDCGGG
+230 TKGEKNILIFDCGGG

-254 EDGIFEVKATAG
+254 DDGVFEVKATAG
-266 NTHLGGEDFDNIVS
+266 NTHLGGEDFDNLVC
-280 DWVCDEF
+280 DWACDEF
-287 RKKTKLDLKTNPKAM
+287 RKKTKLDIKANARAY
-302 RRLRNSVERGKR
+302 RRLRNVAERAKR

-322 TIEVDS
+322 TLEVDG
-328 ILDGQDLNIVL
+328 ILEGQDLNIVL

-345 SLCEAIFRKAM
+345 SLCESIFRKAM
-356 EPVDQA
+356 EPVQQA
-362 MKDAKMSKTDIH
+362 MQDAKMSKTDIH

-391 LKDYFGGKEL
+391 LRDYFGGKEL

-422 TGNDS
+422 KGTTS
-427 SKLDQVIL
+427 EKLDQVIL

-440 LTLGVETAG
+440 LSLGVETAG
-449 GIMTALIK
+449 GVMTPLIK

-490 MTRDCQHLGDLDL
+490 MTKDCQHLGDLDL
-503 NGIPPMARGVPQIEI
+503 NGIPPMPRGIPQIEI

-533 EKSTGKSQSITIQN
+533 EKSTGKSQSIKITN

-565 AADDDKKV
+565 AAEEDKRT
-573 MERVEAKNKLEAYLY
+573 MERVEAKNKLEGYLY
-588 QVRST
+588 QVRSST
-593 SQDEKLKTK
+593 QDEKVREK
-602 LGPDSVKTLEDT
+602 LGVEGVKTLEDT
-614 VTAGFQ
+614 VKDGFQ
-620 WLETSDSAITLDF
+620 WLEADETRGALEY

-638 EIEAVC
+638 EVEGVC
-644 RPIITKLYENT
+644 RPIMMKLYPASSKEE
-655 SGTEGA
+655 SAEGSA
-661 DATDSFP
+661 EGNMPGMHGSEQ
-668 SGPTGPKVEEVD
+668 GPKVEEVD

>member
-1 MIAILQWV
+1 MAS
-9 PKILRLNLKRVKKK
+9 KGT
-23 RRILKRSYRLK
+23 S
-34 INRMSATKKT
+34 
-44 GKYCAGMDLATTY
+44 KYCAGMDLATTY

-87 DSDRLIG
+87 DTDRLVG
-94 DAAKSQA
+94 EAAKSQA

-106 NTVYDAKRLIGRKF
+106 NTVFDAKRLIGRKF

-135 VVADSADRPQ
+135 VVGDASDRPQ
-145 IVVTTKDG
+145 IVVQTKDG
-153 EKKYY
+153 EKKFY
-158 PEEISAMLLQKMKH
+158 PEEISAMLLQKMKQ
-172 MVEAHVGEEVRDAVI
+172 MVESYVGEEVKDAVI

-225 YGLDK
+225 YGLEK
-230 AKGEKNILIFDCGGG
+230 TKGEKNILIFDCGGG

-254 EDGIFEVKATAG
+254 DDGVFEVKATAG
-266 NTHLGGEDFDNIVS
+266 NTHLGGEDFDNLVC
-280 DWVCDEF
+280 DWACDEF
-287 RKKTKLDLKTNPKAM
+287 RKKTKLDIKANARAY
-302 RRLRNSVERGKR
+302 RRLRNVAERAKR

-322 TIEVDS
+322 TLEVDG
-328 ILDGQDLNIVL
+328 ILEGQDLNIVL

-345 SLCEAIFRKAM
+345 SLCESIFRKAM
-356 EPVDQA
+356 EPVQQA
-362 MKDAKMSKTDIH
+362 MQDAKMSKTDIH

-391 LKDYFGGKEL
+391 LRDYFGGKEL

-422 TGNDS
+422 KGTTS
-427 SKLDQVIL
+427 EKLDQVIL

-440 LTLGVETAG
+440 LSLGVETAG
-449 GIMTALIK
+449 GVMTPLIK

-490 MTRDCQHLGDLDL
+490 MTKDCQHLGDLDL
-503 NGIPPMARGVPQIEI
+503 NGIPPMPRGIPQIEI

-533 EKSTGKSQSITIQN
+533 EKSTGKSQSIKITN

-565 AADDDKKV
+565 AAEEDKRT
-573 MERVEAKNKLEAYLY
+573 MERVEAKNKLEGYLY
-588 QVRST
+588 QVRGST
-593 SQDEKLKTK
+593 QDEKVREK
-602 LGPDSVKTLEDT
+602 LGVEAVKSLEDA
-614 VTAGFQ
+614 VKDGFQ
-620 WLETSDSAITLDF
+620 WLEADETRGALDY

-638 EIEAVC
+638 EVEGVC
-644 RPIITKLYENT
+644 RPIMMKLYPASSKEE
-655 SGTEGA
+655 SAEGSA
-661 DATDSFP
+661 EGNMPGMHGSEQ
-668 SGPTGPKVEEVD
+668 GPKVEEVD

>member
-1 MIAILQWV
+1 MAN
-9 PKILRLNLKRVKKK
+9 K
-23 RRILKRSYRLK
+23 
-34 INRMSATKKT
+34 
-44 GKYCAGMDLATTY
+44 GFCAGMDLATTY

-87 DSDRLIG
+87 DTDRLVG
-94 DAAKSQA
+94 EAAKSQA

-106 NTVYDAKRLIGRKF
+106 NTIYDAKRLIGRKF

-135 VVADSADRPQ
+135 VVGDASDRPQ
-145 IVVTTKDG
+145 IVVQTKDG
-153 EKKYY
+153 EKKFY
-158 PEEISAMLLQKMKH
+158 PEEISAMLLQKMKQ
-172 MVEAHVGEEVRDAVI
+172 MVESYVGQEVKDAVI

-225 YGLDK
+225 YGLEK
-230 AKGEKNILIFDCGGG
+230 TKGEKNILIFDCGGG

-254 EDGIFEVKATAG
+254 DDGVFEVKSTAG
-266 NTHLGGEDFDNIVS
+266 NTHLGGEDFDNLIC
-280 DWVCDEF
+280 DWACDEF
-287 RKKTKLDLKTNPKAM
+287 RKKTKLDIKSNARAY
-302 RRLRNSVERGKR
+302 RRLRNVAERAKR

-322 TIEVDS
+322 TLEVDG
-328 ILDGQDLNIVL
+328 ILDGQDLNLVL

-345 SLCEAIFRKAM
+345 SICESIFRKAM
-356 EPVDQA
+356 EPVTQA
-362 MKDAKMSKTDIH
+362 MQDAKMSKQDIH

-422 TGNDS
+422 KGTNS
-427 SKLDQVIL
+427 EKLDQVIL

-449 GIMTALIK
+449 GVLTPLIK

-503 NGIPPMARGVPQIEI
+503 NGIPPMPRGIPQIEI

-533 EKSTGKSQSITIQN
+533 EKSTGKSQSIKITN

-554 EIERMIREAEA
+554 EIERMIQEAEA
-565 AADDDKKV
+565 AAEEDKRTMQK
-573 MERVEAKNKLEAYLY
+573 VEAKNKLEGYLY
-588 QVRST
+588 QVRS
-593 SQDEKLKTK
+593 SAQDDKVREKL
-602 LGPDSVKTLEDT
+602 GADAVKVLEGAVKD
-614 VTAGFQ
+614 GFQ
-620 WLETSDSAITLDF
+620 WMESSDSEGRGALEY

-638 EIEAVC
+638 EVEGVC
-644 RPIITKLYENT
+644 RPIMMKMYPQ
-655 SGTEGA
+655 SDAPAEGSA
-661 DATDSFP
+661 EGNMPGMHGSSEPAR
-668 SGPTGPKVEEVD
+668 GEKGPKVEEVD

>member
-1 MIAILQWV
+1 MAN
-9 PKILRLNLKRVKKK
+9 K
-23 RRILKRSYRLK
+23 SG
-34 INRMSATKKT
+34 S
-44 GKYCAGMDLATTY
+44 KYCAGMDLATTY

-87 DSDRLIG
+87 DTDRLVG
-94 DAAKSQA
+94 EAAKSQA

-106 NTVYDAKRLIGRKF
+106 NTVFDAKRLIGRKF

-135 VVADSADRPQ
+135 VVGDASDRPQ
-145 IVVTTKDG
+145 IVVQTKDG
-153 EKKYY
+153 EKKFY
-158 PEEISAMLLQKMKH
+158 PEEISAMLLQKMKQ
-172 MVEAHVGEEVRDAVI
+172 MVESYVGEEVKDAVI

-225 YGLDK
+225 YGLEK
-230 AKGEKNILIFDCGGG
+230 TKGEKNILIFDCGGG

-254 EDGIFEVKATAG
+254 DDGVFEVKATAG
-266 NTHLGGEDFDNIVS
+266 NTHLGGEDFDNLVC
-280 DWVCDEF
+280 DWACDEF
-287 RKKTKLDLKTNPKAM
+287 RKKTKLDIKGNARAY
-302 RRLRNSVERGKR
+302 RRLRNVAERAKR

-322 TIEVDS
+322 TLEVDG
-328 ILDGQDLNIVL
+328 ILEGQDLNIVL

-345 SLCEAIFRKAM
+345 SLCDSIFRKAM
-356 EPVDQA
+356 EPVQQA
-362 MKDAKMSKTDIH
+362 MTDAKMSKTDIH

-391 LKDYFGGKEL
+391 LRDYFGGKEL

-422 TGNDS
+422 KGTNS
-427 SKLDQVIL
+427 EKLDQVIL

-440 LTLGVETAG
+440 LSLGVETAG
-449 GIMTALIK
+449 GIMTPLIK

-490 MTRDCQHLGDLDL
+490 MTKDCQHLGDLDL
-503 NGIPPMARGVPQIEI
+503 NGIPPMPRGIPQIEI

-533 EKSTGKSQSITIQN
+533 EKSTGKSQSIKITN

-554 EIERMIREAEA
+554 EIERMIREAEL
-565 AADDDKKV
+565 AADEDKRT
-573 MERVEAKNKLEAYLY
+573 MERVEAKNKLEGYLY
-588 QVRST
+588 QVRGSA
-593 SQDEKLKTK
+593 QDEKVREK
-602 LGPDSVKTLEDT
+602 LGVDAVKTLEET
-614 VTAGFQ
+614 VKTGFQ
-620 WLETSDSAITLDF
+620 WLEADDTGSRGALEY

-638 EIEAVC
+638 EVEGVC
-644 RPIITKLYENT
+644 RPIMMKMYPAAADG
-655 SGTEGA
+655 SADGSAEGSA
-661 DATDSFP
+661 EGNMPGMHGSEEK
-668 SGPTGPKVEEVD
+668 GPKVEEVD

>member
-1 MIAILQWV
+1 MASKGI
-9 PKILRLNLKRVKKK
+9 
-23 RRILKRSYRLK
+23 
-34 INRMSATKKT
+34 
-44 GKYCAGMDLATTY
+44 CAGMDLATTY
-57 CCVGLWQNDRVEI
+57 CCVGIWQNDRVEI

-87 DSDRLIG
+87 DTDRLVG
-94 DAAKSQA
+94 EAAKSQA

-120 SDPLVQEDIKRYPFK
+120 SDPLVQEDIKRYSFK
-135 VVADSADRPQ
+135 VVGDAADRPQ

-158 PEEISAMLLQKMKH
+158 PEEISAMLLQKMKQ
-172 MVEAHVGEEVRDAVI
+172 MVESYVGQEVKDAVI

-203 AGVIAGLNVLRI
+203 AGAIAGLNVLRI

-225 YGLDK
+225 YGLEK
-230 AKGEKNILIFDCGGG
+230 TKGEKNILIFDCGGG

-254 EDGIFEVKATAG
+254 DDGVFEVKSTAG
-266 NTHLGGEDFDNIVS
+266 NTHLGGEDFDNLVC
-280 DWVCDEF
+280 DWACDEF
-287 RKKTKLDLKTNPKAM
+287 RKKTKIDIKSNARAY
-302 RRLRNSVERGKR
+302 RRLRTVAERAKR

-322 TIEVDS
+322 TLEVDG
-328 ILDGQDLNIVL
+328 IMDGQDLNIVL

-345 SLCEAIFRKAM
+345 SICESIFRKAM
-356 EPVDQA
+356 EPVQQA
-362 MKDAKMSKTDIH
+362 MQDAKMSKTDIH

-391 LKDYFGGKEL
+391 LRDYFGGKEL

-422 TGNDS
+422 KGTNS
-427 SKLDQVIL
+427 EKLDQVIL

-449 GIMTALIK
+449 GILTPLIK

-503 NGIPPMARGVPQIEI
+503 NGIPPMPRGIPQIEI
-518 TYDLDANGILSVAAA
+518 SYDLDVNGILSVSAA
-533 EKSTGKSQSITIQN
+533 EKSTGKNQSIKITN

-554 EIERMIREAEA
+554 EIERMIREAELA
-565 AADDDKKV
+565 AEDDKRV
-573 MERVEAKNKLEAYLY
+573 MERVEAKNKLEGYLY
-588 QVRST
+588 QVRGST
-593 SQDEKLKTK
+593 QDEKVRDK
-602 LGPDSVKTLEDT
+602 LGADAVKTLEDT
-614 VTAGFQ
+614 VKSGFQ
-620 WLETSDSAITLDF
+620 WLEADDAEKRGALEY

-638 EIEAVC
+638 EVEGVC
-644 RPIITKLYENT
+644 RPIMMKMYPDSTG
-655 SGTEGA
+655 SAEGSA
-661 DATDSFP
+661 EGNMPGMHGSAEP
-668 SGPTGPKVEEVD
+668 GPKVEEVD

>member
-1 MIAILQWV
+1 MAN
-9 PKILRLNLKRVKKK
+9 K
-23 RRILKRSYRLK
+23 
-34 INRMSATKKT
+34 
-44 GKYCAGMDLATTY
+44 GFCAGMDLATTY

-87 DSDRLIG
+87 DTDRLVG
-94 DAAKSQA
+94 EAAKSQA

-106 NTVYDAKRLIGRKF
+106 NTIYDAKRLIGRKF

-135 VVADSADRPQ
+135 VVGDTSDRPQ
-145 IVVTTKDG
+145 IVVQTKDG
-153 EKKYY
+153 EKKFY
-158 PEEISAMLLQKMKH
+158 PEEISAMLLQKMKQ
-172 MVEAHVGEEVRDAVI
+172 MVESYVGCEVKDAVI

-225 YGLDK
+225 YGLEK
-230 AKGEKNILIFDCGGG
+230 TKGEKNILIFDCGGG

-254 EDGIFEVKATAG
+254 DDGVFEVKSTAG
-266 NTHLGGEDFDNIVS
+266 NTHLGGEDFDNLIC
-280 DWVCDEF
+280 DWACDEF
-287 RKKTKLDLKTNPKAM
+287 RKKTKLDIKGNARAY
-302 RRLRNSVERGKR
+302 RRLRNVAERAKR

-322 TIEVDS
+322 TLEVDG
-328 ILDGQDLNIVL
+328 ILEGQDLNIVL

-345 SLCEAIFRKAM
+345 SICESIFRKAM
-356 EPVDQA
+356 EPVQQA
-362 MKDAKMSKTDIH
+362 MQDAKMSKTDIH

-422 TGNDS
+422 KGTNS
-427 SKLDQVIL
+427 EKLDQVIL

-449 GIMTALIK
+449 GVLTPLIK

-490 MTRDCQHLGDLDL
+490 MTKDCQHLGDLDL
-503 NGIPPMARGVPQIEI
+503 NGIPPMPRGIPQIEI

-533 EKSTGKSQSITIQN
+533 EKSTGKSQSIKITN

-565 AADDDKKV
+565 AAEEDKQV
-573 MERVEAKNKLEAYLY
+573 MQRVEAKNKLEGYLY
-588 QVRST
+588 QVRS
-593 SQDEKLKTK
+593 SAQDEKVREK
-602 LGPDSVKTLEDT
+602 LGPDAVKVLEGAVKD
-614 VTAGFQ
+614 GFQ
-620 WLETSDSAITLDF
+620 WMESPDSEGRGALEY

-638 EIEAVC
+638 EVEGVC
-644 RPIITKLYENT
+644 RPIMMKMYPQEEASDGSAEGNMPGMHG
-655 SGTEGA
+655 STEPA
-661 DATDSFP
+661 QEK
-668 SGPTGPKVEEVD
+668 GPKVEEVD

>member
-1 MIAILQWV
+1 M
-9 PKILRLNLKRVKKK
+9 
-23 RRILKRSYRLK
+23 
-34 INRMSATKKT
+34 
-44 GKYCAGMDLATTY
+44 
-57 CCVGLWQNDRVEI
+57 
-70 LASESGARSIP
+70 
-81 SYVAFT
+81 AFT
-87 DSDRLIG
+87 DTDRLVG
-94 DAAKSQA
+94 EAAKSQA

-106 NTVYDAKRLIGRKF
+106 NTIYDAKRLIGRKF

-135 VVADSADRPQ
+135 VVGDTSDRPQ
-145 IVVTTKDG
+145 IVVQTKDG
-153 EKKYY
+153 EKKFY
-158 PEEISAMLLQKMKH
+158 PEEISAMLLQKMKQ
-172 MVEAHVGEEVRDAVI
+172 MVESYVGCEVKDAVI

-225 YGLDK
+225 YGLEK
-230 AKGEKNILIFDCGGG
+230 TKGEKNILIFDCGGG

-254 EDGIFEVKATAG
+254 DDGVFEVKSTAG
-266 NTHLGGEDFDNIVS
+266 NTHLGGEDFDNLIC
-280 DWVCDEF
+280 DWACDEF
-287 RKKTKLDLKTNPKAM
+287 RKKTKLDIKGNPRAY
-302 RRLRNSVERGKR
+302 RRLRNVAERAKR

-322 TIEVDS
+322 TLEVDG
-328 ILDGQDLNIVL
+328 ILEGQDLNIVL

-345 SLCEAIFRKAM
+345 SICESIFRKAM
-356 EPVDQA
+356 EPVQQA
-362 MKDAKMSKTDIH
+362 MQDAKMSKTDIH

-422 TGNDS
+422 KGTNS
-427 SKLDQVIL
+427 EKLDQVIL

-449 GIMTALIK
+449 GVLTPLIK

-490 MTRDCQHLGDLDL
+490 MTKDCQHLGDLDL
-503 NGIPPMARGVPQIEI
+503 NGIPPMPRGIPQIEI

-533 EKSTGKSQSITIQN
+533 EKSTGKSQSIKITN

-565 AADDDKKV
+565 AAEEDKQV
-573 MERVEAKNKLEAYLY
+573 MQRVEAKNKLEGYLY
-588 QVRST
+588 QVRS
-593 SQDEKLKTK
+593 SAQDEKVREK
-602 LGPDSVKTLEDT
+602 LGPDAVKVLEGAVKD
-614 VTAGFQ
+614 GFQ
-620 WLETSDSAITLDF
+620 WMESPDSEGRGALEY

-638 EIEAVC
+638 EVEGVC
-644 RPIITKLYENT
+644 RPIMMKMYPQEEASDGSSEGNMPGMHG
-655 SGTEGA
+655 STEPARGEQ
-661 DATDSFP
+661 
-668 SGPTGPKVEEVD
+668 GPKVEEVD

>member
-1 MIAILQWV
+1 
-9 PKILRLNLKRVKKK
+9 
-23 RRILKRSYRLK
+23 
-34 INRMSATKKT
+34 
-44 GKYCAGMDLATTY
+44 MDLATTY

-101 AGNTA
+101 AGNTS

-120 SDPLVQEDIKRYPFK
+120 SDPTVQDDIKRYPFK
-135 VVADSADRPQ
+135 VIADSSDRPQ

-158 PEEISAMLLQKMKH
+158 PEEISAMLLQKMKA

-230 AKGEKNILIFDCGGG
+230 TKGEKNILIFDCGGG

-254 EDGIFEVKATAG
+254 EDGIFEVKSTAG
-266 NTHLGGEDFDNIVS
+266 NTHLGGEDFDNIIS

-302 RRLRNSVERGKR
+302 RRLRTSVERAKR
-314 ILSTSTQA
+314 VLSTSTQA

-328 ILDGQDLNIVL
+328 ILDGQDLSIVL

-345 SLCEAIFRKAM
+345 SLCESIFRKAM

-362 MKDAKMSKTDIH
+362 MKDAKMSKNDIH

-391 LKDYFGGKEL
+391 LRDYFGGKEL

-422 TGNDS
+422 IGSNS
-427 SKLDQVIL
+427 SKLDQMIL

-449 GIMTALIK
+449 GIMTPLIK

-490 MTRDCQHLGDLDL
+490 MTKDCQHLGDLDL
-503 NGIPPMARGVPQIEI
+503 NGIPPMPRGVPQIEI

-533 EKSTGKSQSITIQN
+533 EKSTGKSQSIKITN

-565 AADDDKKV
+565 AAEEDKQV
-573 MERVEAKNKLEAYLY
+573 MQRVEAKNKLEGYLY
-588 QVRST
+588 QVRS
-593 SQDEKLKTK
+593 SAQDDKVREKL
-602 LGPDSVKTLEDT
+602 GADAVKVLEGA
-614 VTAGFQ
+614 VKEGFQ
-620 WLETSDSAITLDF
+620 WMESSEADARGALEY

-638 EIEAVC
+638 EVEGVC
-644 RPIITKLYENT
+644 RPIMMKMYPQ
-655 SGTEGA
+655 EGA
-661 DATDSFP
+661 SESDGAAEGNMPGMHGSPEPARGEQGPATP
-668 SGPTGPKVEEVD
+668 ARGEQGPKVEEVD

>member
-1 MIAILQWV
+1 
-9 PKILRLNLKRVKKK
+9 
-23 RRILKRSYRLK
+23 
-34 INRMSATKKT
+34 
-44 GKYCAGMDLATTY
+44 MDLATTY

-87 DSDRLIG
+87 DTDRLVG
-94 DAAKSQA
+94 EAAKSQA

-106 NTVYDAKRLIGRKF
+106 NTVFDAKRLIGRKF

-135 VVADSADRPQ
+135 VVGDASDRPQ
-145 IVVTTKDG
+145 IVVQTKDG
-153 EKKYY
+153 EKKFY
-158 PEEISAMLLQKMKH
+158 PEEISAMLLQKMKQ
-172 MVEAHVGEEVRDAVI
+172 MVESYVGEEVKDAVI

-225 YGLDK
+225 YGLEK
-230 AKGEKNILIFDCGGG
+230 TQGEKNILIFDCGGG

-254 EDGIFEVKATAG
+254 DDGVFEVKATAG
-266 NTHLGGEDFDNIVS
+266 NTHLGGEDFDNLVC
-280 DWVCDEF
+280 DWACDEF
-287 RKKTKLDLKTNPKAM
+287 RKKTKLDIKANARAY
-302 RRLRNSVERGKR
+302 RRLRNVAERAKR

-322 TIEVDS
+322 TLEVDG
-328 ILDGQDLNIVL
+328 ILEGQDLNIVL

-345 SLCEAIFRKAM
+345 SLCESIFRKAM
-356 EPVDQA
+356 EPVQQA
-362 MKDAKMSKTDIH
+362 MQDAKMSKTDIH

-391 LKDYFGGKEL
+391 LKDYFGGKDL

-422 TGNDS
+422 KGTTS
-427 SKLDQVIL
+427 EKLDQVIL

-440 LTLGVETAG
+440 LSLGVETAG
-449 GIMTALIK
+449 GVMTPLIK

-490 MTRDCQHLGDLDL
+490 MTKDCQHLGDLDL
-503 NGIPPMARGVPQIEI
+503 NGIPPMPRGIPQIEI

-533 EKSTGKSQSITIQN
+533 EKSTGKSQSIKITN

-565 AADDDKKV
+565 AAEEDKRT
-573 MERVEAKNKLEAYLY
+573 MERVEAKNKLEGYLY
-588 QVRST
+588 QVRGST
-593 SQDEKLKTK
+593 QDEKVREK
-602 LGPDSVKTLEDT
+602 LGVEAVKTLEDA
-614 VTAGFQ
+614 VKDGFQ
-620 WLETSDSAITLDF
+620 WLEVEETRGALEY

-638 EIEAVC
+638 EVEGVC
-644 RPIITKLYENT
+644 RPIMMKLYPASSKEE
-655 SGTEGA
+655 SAEGSA
-661 DATDSFP
+661 EGNMPGMHGSEEK
-668 SGPTGPKVEEVD
+668 GPKVEEVD

>member
-1 MIAILQWV
+1 M
-9 PKILRLNLKRVKKK
+9 
-23 RRILKRSYRLK
+23 
-34 INRMSATKKT
+34 ATKGT
-44 GKYCAGMDLATTY
+44 SKYCAGMDLATTY

-87 DSDRLIG
+87 DTDRLVG
-94 DAAKSQA
+94 EAAKSQA

-106 NTVYDAKRLIGRKF
+106 NTVFDAKRLIGRKF

-135 VVADSADRPQ
+135 VVGDASDRPQ
-145 IVVTTKDG
+145 IIVQTKDG

-158 PEEISAMLLQKMKH
+158 PEEISAMLLQKMKQ
-172 MVEAHVGEEVRDAVI
+172 MVESYVGEEVKDAVI

-225 YGLDK
+225 YGLEK
-230 AKGEKNILIFDCGGG
+230 TKGEKNILIFDCGGG

-254 EDGIFEVKATAG
+254 DDGVFEVKATAG
-266 NTHLGGEDFDNIVS
+266 NTHLGGEDFDNLVC
-280 DWVCDEF
+280 DWACDEF
-287 RKKTKLDLKTNPKAM
+287 RKKTKLDIKANARAY
-302 RRLRNSVERGKR
+302 RRLRTVAERAKR

-322 TIEVDS
+322 TLEVDG

-345 SLCEAIFRKAM
+345 SLCDSIFRKAM
-356 EPVDQA
+356 EPVQQA
-362 MKDAKMSKTDIH
+362 MQDAKMSKTDIH

-422 TGNDS
+422 KGTTS
-427 SKLDQVIL
+427 EKLDQVIL

-440 LTLGVETAG
+440 LSLGVETAG
-449 GIMTALIK
+449 GVMTPLIK

-490 MTRDCQHLGDLDL
+490 MTKDCQHLGDLDL
-503 NGIPPMARGVPQIEI
+503 NGIPPMPRGIPQIEI

-533 EKSTGKSQSITIQN
+533 EKSTGKSQSIKITN

-565 AADDDKKV
+565 AAEEDKRT
-573 MERVEAKNKLEAYLY
+573 MERVEAKNKLEGYLY
-588 QVRST
+588 QVRSST
-593 SQDEKLKTK
+593 QDEKVREK
-602 LGPDSVKTLEDT
+602 LGVEGVKTLEDT
-614 VTAGFQ
+614 VKDGFQ
-620 WLETSDSAITLDF
+620 WLEAEEVRGALEY

-638 EIEAVC
+638 EIEGVC
-644 RPIITKLYENT
+644 RPIMMKLYPASSKEE
-655 SGTEGA
+655 SAEG
-661 DATDSFP
+661 SP
-668 SGPTGPKVEEVD
+668 EGNMPGMHGSEQGPKVEEVD

>member
-1 MIAILQWV
+1 MTG
-9 PKILRLNLKRVKKK
+9 LRFWLLSR
-23 RRILKRSYRLK
+23 
-34 INRMSATKKT
+34 
-44 GKYCAGMDLATTY
+44 
-57 CCVGLWQNDRVEI
+57 
-70 LASESGARSIP
+70 GARSIP

-87 DSDRLIG
+87 DTDRLVG
-94 DAAKSQA
+94 EAAKSQA

-120 SDPLVQEDIKRYPFK
+120 SDPLVQEEIKRYSFK
-135 VVADSADRPQ
+135 VVGDAADRPQ

-158 PEEISAMLLQKMKH
+158 PEEISAMLLQKMKQ
-172 MVEAHVGEEVRDAVI
+172 MVESYVGQEVKDAVI

-203 AGVIAGLNVLRI
+203 AGAIAGLNVLRI

-225 YGLDK
+225 YGLEK
-230 AKGEKNILIFDCGGG
+230 TKGEKNILIFDCGGG

-254 EDGIFEVKATAG
+254 DDGVFEVKSTAG
-266 NTHLGGEDFDNIVS
+266 NTHLGGEDFDNLVC
-280 DWVCDEF
+280 DWACDEF
-287 RKKTKLDLKTNPKAM
+287 RKKTKLDIKSNARAY
-302 RRLRNSVERGKR
+302 RRLRTVAERAKR

-322 TIEVDS
+322 TLEVDG
-328 ILDGQDLNIVL
+328 IMDGQDLNIVL

-345 SLCEAIFRKAM
+345 SICESIFRKAM
-356 EPVDQA
+356 EPVQQA
-362 MKDAKMSKTDIH
+362 MQDAKMSKTDIH

-383 RIPKIQQL
+383 RIPRIQQL
-391 LKDYFGGKEL
+391 LRDYFGGKEL

-422 TGNDS
+422 KGTNS
-427 SKLDQVIL
+427 EKLDQVIL

-449 GIMTALIK
+449 GILTPLIK

-503 NGIPPMARGVPQIEI
+503 NGIPPMPRGIPQIEI
-518 TYDLDANGILSVAAA
+518 SYDLDVNGILSVSAA
-533 EKSTGKSQSITIQN
+533 EKSTGKNQSIKITN

-554 EIERMIREAEA
+554 EIERMIREAELA
-565 AADDDKKV
+565 AEDDKRV
-573 MERVEAKNKLEAYLY
+573 MERVEAKNKLEGYLY
-588 QVRST
+588 QVRGST
-593 SQDEKLKTK
+593 QDEKVRDK
-602 LGPDSVKTLEDT
+602 LGADTVKTLEDT
-614 VTAGFQ
+614 VKSGFQ
-620 WLETSDSAITLDF
+620 WLEADDAEKRGALEY

-638 EIEAVC
+638 EVEGVC
-644 RPIITKLYENT
+644 RPIMMKMYPDSTG
-655 SGTEGA
+655 SAEGSA
-661 DATDSFP
+661 EGNMPGMHGSAEP
-668 SGPTGPKVEEVD
+668 GPKVEEVD

>member
-1 MIAILQWV
+1 M
-9 PKILRLNLKRVKKK
+9 
-23 RRILKRSYRLK
+23 
-34 INRMSATKKT
+34 ATKGT
-44 GKYCAGMDLATTY
+44 SKYCAGMDLATTY

-87 DSDRLIG
+87 DTDRLVG
-94 DAAKSQA
+94 EAAKSQA

-106 NTVYDAKRLIGRKF
+106 NTVFDAKRLIGRKF

-135 VVADSADRPQ
+135 VVGDASDRPQ
-145 IVVTTKDG
+145 IIVQTKDG

-158 PEEISAMLLQKMKH
+158 PEEISAMLLQKMKQ
-172 MVEAHVGEEVRDAVI
+172 MVESYVGEEVKDAVI

-225 YGLDK
+225 YGLEK
-230 AKGEKNILIFDCGGG
+230 TKGEKNILIFDCGGG

-254 EDGIFEVKATAG
+254 DDGVFEVKATAG
-266 NTHLGGEDFDNIVS
+266 NTHLGGEDFDNLVC
-280 DWVCDEF
+280 DWACDEF
-287 RKKTKLDLKTNPKAM
+287 RKKTKLDIKANARAY
-302 RRLRNSVERGKR
+302 RRLRNVAERAKR

-322 TIEVDS
+322 TLEVDG

-345 SLCEAIFRKAM
+345 SLCDSIFRKAM
-356 EPVDQA
+356 EPVQQA
-362 MKDAKMSKTDIH
+362 MQDAKMSKTDIH

-422 TGNDS
+422 KGTTS
-427 SKLDQVIL
+427 EKLDQVIL

-440 LTLGVETAG
+440 LSLGVETAG
-449 GIMTALIK
+449 GVMTPLIK

-490 MTRDCQHLGDLDL
+490 MTKDCQHLGDLDL
-503 NGIPPMARGVPQIEI
+503 NGIPPMPRGIPQIEI

-533 EKSTGKSQSITIQN
+533 EKSTGKSQSIKITN

-554 EIERMIREAEA
+554 EIEQMIREAEA
-565 AADDDKKV
+565 AAEEDKRT
-573 MERVEAKNKLEAYLY
+573 MERVEAKNKLEGYLY
-588 QVRST
+588 QVRSST
-593 SQDEKLKTK
+593 QDEKVREK
-602 LGPDSVKTLEDT
+602 LGVDGVKTLEDT
-614 VTAGFQ
+614 VKDGFQ
-620 WLETSDSAITLDF
+620 WLEAEESRGALEY

-638 EIEAVC
+638 ELEGVC
-644 RPIITKLYENT
+644 RPIMMKLYPANSKEE
-655 SGTEGA
+655 SAEG
-661 DATDSFP
+661 SP
-668 SGPTGPKVEEVD
+668 EGNMPGMHGSEQGPKVEEVD

>member
-1 MIAILQWV
+1 MAN
-9 PKILRLNLKRVKKK
+9 K
-23 RRILKRSYRLK
+23 
-34 INRMSATKKT
+34 
-44 GKYCAGMDLATTY
+44 GFCAGMDLATTY

-87 DSDRLIG
+87 DTDRLVG
-94 DAAKSQA
+94 EAAKSQA

-106 NTVYDAKRLIGRKF
+106 NTIYDAKRLIGRKF

-135 VVADSADRPQ
+135 VVGDTSDRPQ
-145 IVVTTKDG
+145 IVVQTKDG
-153 EKKYY
+153 EKKFY
-158 PEEISAMLLQKMKH
+158 PEEISAMLLQKMKQ
-172 MVEAHVGEEVRDAVI
+172 MVESYVGCEVKDAVI

-225 YGLDK
+225 YGLEK
-230 AKGEKNILIFDCGGG
+230 TKGEKNILIFDCGGG

-254 EDGIFEVKATAG
+254 DDGVFEVKSTAG
-266 NTHLGGEDFDNIVS
+266 NTHLGGEDFDNLIC
-280 DWVCDEF
+280 DWACDEF
-287 RKKTKLDLKTNPKAM
+287 RKKTKLDIKGNARAY
-302 RRLRNSVERGKR
+302 RRLRNVAERAKR

-322 TIEVDS
+322 TLEVDG
-328 ILDGQDLNIVL
+328 ILEGQDLNIVL

-345 SLCEAIFRKAM
+345 SICESIFRKAM
-356 EPVDQA
+356 EPVQQA
-362 MKDAKMSKTDIH
+362 MQDAKMSKTDIH

-422 TGNDS
+422 KGTNS
-427 SKLDQVIL
+427 EKLDQVIL

-449 GIMTALIK
+449 GVLTPLIK

-490 MTRDCQHLGDLDL
+490 MTKDCQHLGDLDL
-503 NGIPPMARGVPQIEI
+503 NGIPPMPRGIPQIEI

-533 EKSTGKSQSITIQN
+533 EKSTGKSQSNKITN

-565 AADDDKKV
+565 AAEEDKQV
-573 MERVEAKNKLEAYLY
+573 MQRVEAKNKLEGYLY
-588 QVRST
+588 QVRS
-593 SQDEKLKTK
+593 SAQDEKVREK
-602 LGPDSVKTLEDT
+602 LGPDAIKVLEGAVKD
-614 VTAGFQ
+614 GFQ
-620 WLETSDSAITLDF
+620 WMESPDSEGRGALEY

-638 EIEAVC
+638 EVEGVC
-644 RPIITKLYENT
+644 RPIMMKMYPQEEASDGSAEGNMPGMHG
-655 SGTEGA
+655 STEPA
-661 DATDSFP
+661 QEK
-668 SGPTGPKVEEVD
+668 GPKVEEVD

>member
-1 MIAILQWV
+1 MPFVYNHNSMASKGI
-9 PKILRLNLKRVKKK
+9 
-23 RRILKRSYRLK
+23 
-34 INRMSATKKT
+34 
-44 GKYCAGMDLATTY
+44 CAGMDLATTY
-57 CCVGLWQNDRVEI
+57 CCVGIWQNDRVEI

-87 DSDRLIG
+87 DTDRLVG
-94 DAAKSQA
+94 EAAKSQA
-101 AGNTA
+101 AGNTS

-135 VVADSADRPQ
+135 VVGDAADRPQ

-158 PEEISAMLLQKMKH
+158 PEEISAMLLQKMKQ
-172 MVEAHVGEEVRDAVI
+172 MVESYVGQEVKDAVI

-225 YGLDK
+225 YGLEK
-230 AKGEKNILIFDCGGG
+230 TKGEKNILIFDCGGG

-254 EDGIFEVKATAG
+254 DDGVFEVKSTAG
-266 NTHLGGEDFDNIVS
+266 NTHLGGEDFDNLVC
-280 DWVCDEF
+280 DWACDEF
-287 RKKTKLDLKTNPKAM
+287 KKKTKLDIKGNARAY
-302 RRLRNSVERGKR
+302 RRLRTVAERAKR

-322 TIEVDS
+322 TLEVDG
-328 ILDGQDLNIVL
+328 ILDGQDLNLVL

-345 SLCEAIFRKAM
+345 SICESIFRKAM
-356 EPVDQA
+356 EPVQQA
-362 MKDAKMSKTDIH
+362 MQDAKMSKADIH

-422 TGNDS
+422 KGTNS
-427 SKLDQVIL
+427 EKLDQVIL

-440 LTLGVETAG
+440 LTLGVETSG
-449 GIMTALIK
+449 GIMTPLIK

-503 NGIPPMARGVPQIEI
+503 NGIPPMPRGIPQIEI
-518 TYDLDANGILSVAAA
+518 SYDLDVNGILSVTAA
-533 EKSTGKSQSITIQN
+533 EKSTGKNQSIKITN

-565 AADDDKKV
+565 AAEEDKRV
-573 MERVEAKNKLEAYLY
+573 MERVEAKNKLEGYLY
-588 QVRST
+588 QVRGST
-593 SQDEKLKTK
+593 QDEKVRDK
-602 LGPDSVKTLEDT
+602 LGVDAVKTLEDT
-614 VTAGFQ
+614 VKTGFQ
-620 WLETSDSAITLDF
+620 WLEAEDAEKRGALEY

-638 EIEAVC
+638 EVEGVC
-644 RPIITKLYENT
+644 RPIMMKMYPDSASSSEGSPEGNMPGMHG
-655 SGTEGA
+655 STE
-661 DATDSFP
+661 P
-668 SGPTGPKVEEVD
+668 GPKVEEVD

>member
-1 MIAILQWV
+1 MAN
-9 PKILRLNLKRVKKK
+9 K
-23 RRILKRSYRLK
+23 
-34 INRMSATKKT
+34 
-44 GKYCAGMDLATTY
+44 GFCAGMDLATTY

-87 DSDRLIG
+87 DTDRLVG
-94 DAAKSQA
+94 EAAKSQA

-106 NTVYDAKRLIGRKF
+106 NTIYDAKRLIGRKF

-135 VVADSADRPQ
+135 VVGDASDRPQ
-145 IVVTTKDG
+145 IVVQTKDG
-153 EKKYY
+153 EKKFY
-158 PEEISAMLLQKMKH
+158 PEEISAMLLQKMKQ
-172 MVEAHVGEEVRDAVI
+172 MVESYVGQEVKDAVI

-225 YGLDK
+225 YGLEK
-230 AKGEKNILIFDCGGG
+230 TKGEKNILIFDCGGG

-254 EDGIFEVKATAG
+254 DDGVFEVKSTAG
-266 NTHLGGEDFDNIVS
+266 NTHLGGEDFDNLIC
-280 DWVCDEF
+280 DWACDEF
-287 RKKTKLDLKTNPKAM
+287 RKKTKLDIKGNARAY
-302 RRLRNSVERGKR
+302 RRLRNVAERAKR

-322 TIEVDS
+322 TLEVDG
-328 ILDGQDLNIVL
+328 ILEGQDLNIVL

-345 SLCEAIFRKAM
+345 SICESIFRKAM
-356 EPVDQA
+356 EPVQQA
-362 MKDAKMSKTDIH
+362 MQDAKMSKTDIH

-422 TGNDS
+422 KGTNS
-427 SKLDQVIL
+427 EKLDQVIL

-449 GIMTALIK
+449 GVLTPLIK

-490 MTRDCQHLGDLDL
+490 MTKDCQHLGDLDL
-503 NGIPPMARGVPQIEI
+503 NGIPPMPRGIPQIEI

-533 EKSTGKSQSITIQN
+533 EKSTGKSQSIKITN

-565 AADDDKKV
+565 AAEEDKQV
-573 MERVEAKNKLEAYLY
+573 MQRVEAKNKLEGYLY
-588 QVRST
+588 QVRS
-593 SQDEKLKTK
+593 SAQDEKVREK
-602 LGPDSVKTLEDT
+602 LGVDAVKVLEGAVKD
-614 VTAGFQ
+614 GFQ
-620 WLETSDSAITLDF
+620 WMESPEADSRGALEY

-638 EIEAVC
+638 EVEGVC
-644 RPIITKLYENT
+644 RPIMMKMYPQE
-655 SGTEGA
+655 
-661 DATDSFP
+661 D
-668 SGPTGPKVEEVD
+668 GPTDGAAEGNMPGMHGSPEQGPKVEEVD

>member
-1 MIAILQWV
+1 
-9 PKILRLNLKRVKKK
+9 
-23 RRILKRSYRLK
+23 
-34 INRMSATKKT
+34 MSAKKS
-44 GKYCAGMDLATTY
+44 GSKWCAGMDLATTY

-101 AGNTA
+101 AGNTS

-120 SDPLVQEDIKRYPFK
+120 SDPTVQDDIKRYPFK
-135 VVADSADRPQ
+135 VIADSSDRPQ

-158 PEEISAMLLQKMKH
+158 PEEISAMLLQKMKA

-230 AKGEKNILIFDCGGG
+230 TKGEKNILIFDCGGG

-254 EDGIFEVKATAG
+254 EDGIFEVKSTAG
-266 NTHLGGEDFDNIVS
+266 NTHLGGEDFDNIIS

-302 RRLRNSVERGKR
+302 RRLRTSVERAKR
-314 ILSTSTQA
+314 VLSTSTQA

-328 ILDGQDLNIVL
+328 ILDGQDLSIVL

-345 SLCEAIFRKAM
+345 SLCESIFRKAM

-362 MKDAKMSKTDIH
+362 MKDAKMSKNDIH

-391 LKDYFGGKEL
+391 LRDYFGGKEL

-422 TGNDS
+422 IGSNS
-427 SKLDQVIL
+427 SKLDQMIL

-449 GIMTALIK
+449 GIMTPLIK

-554 EIERMIREAEA
+554 EIERMIREAEL

-593 SQDEKLKTK
+593 SQDEKVKEK
-602 LGPDSVKTLEDT
+602 LGQDGVKTLEDT

-620 WLETSDSAITLDF
+620 WLETSDSANTLDF

-638 EIEAVC
+638 EVEAVC
-644 RPIITKLYENT
+644 RPIITKMY
-655 SGTEGA
+655 EGA
-661 DATDSFP
+661 GGEGGA
-668 SGPTGPKVEEVD
+668 GPKIEEVD

>member
-1 MIAILQWV
+1 M
-9 PKILRLNLKRVKKK
+9 
-23 RRILKRSYRLK
+23 
-34 INRMSATKKT
+34 ATKGT
-44 GKYCAGMDLATTY
+44 SKYCAGMDLATTY

-87 DSDRLIG
+87 DTDRLVG
-94 DAAKSQA
+94 EAAKSQA

-106 NTVYDAKRLIGRKF
+106 NTVFDAKRLIGRKF

-135 VVADSADRPQ
+135 VVGDATDRPQ
-145 IVVTTKDG
+145 IVVQTKDG

-158 PEEISAMLLQKMKH
+158 PEEISAMLLQKMKQ
-172 MVEAHVGEEVRDAVI
+172 MVESYVGEEVKDAVI

-225 YGLDK
+225 YGLEK
-230 AKGEKNILIFDCGGG
+230 TQGEKNILIFDCGGG

-254 EDGIFEVKATAG
+254 DDGVFEVKATAG
-266 NTHLGGEDFDNIVS
+266 NTHLGGEDFDNLVC
-280 DWVCDEF
+280 DWACDEF
-287 RKKTKLDLKTNPKAM
+287 RKKTKLDIKANARAY
-302 RRLRNSVERGKR
+302 RRLRTVAERAKR

-322 TIEVDS
+322 TLEVDG
-328 ILDGQDLNIVL
+328 ILEGQDLNIVL

-345 SLCEAIFRKAM
+345 SLCDSIFRKAM
-356 EPVDQA
+356 EPVQQA
-362 MKDAKMSKTDIH
+362 MQDAKMSKTDIH

-422 TGNDS
+422 KGSTS
-427 SKLDQVIL
+427 EKLDQVIL

-440 LTLGVETAG
+440 LSLGVETAG
-449 GIMTALIK
+449 GIMTPLIK

-490 MTRDCQHLGDLDL
+490 MTKDCQHLGDLDL
-503 NGIPPMARGVPQIEI
+503 NGIPPMPRGIPQIEI

-533 EKSTGKSQSITIQN
+533 EKSTGKSQSIKITN

-565 AADDDKKV
+565 AAEEDKRT
-573 MERVEAKNKLEAYLY
+573 MERVEAKNKLEGYLY
-588 QVRST
+588 QVRSST
-593 SQDEKLKTK
+593 QDEKVREK
-602 LGPDSVKTLEDT
+602 LGVEGVKTLEDT
-614 VTAGFQ
+614 VKDGFQ
-620 WLETSDSAITLDF
+620 WLEGEETRGALEY

-638 EIEAVC
+638 EVEGVC
-644 RPIITKLYENT
+644 RPIMMKLYPASSKEE
-655 SGTEGA
+655 SAEGSA
-661 DATDSFP
+661 EGNMPGMHGSEQ
-668 SGPTGPKVEEVD
+668 GPKVEEVD